1 MRNPRRHQEAPLG
14 NQVRP
19 YLRNAEFLLGVIG
32 YSHMIN
38 NVVLMVIGTL
48 HEREVQELLRKCHHL
63 GMPASRFMLQW
74 RSILHI
80 SQFFPKFLMGK
91 ARCWLRHFVK
101 RR

>member
-63 GMPASRFMLQW
+63 GMPGSCCNGEVS
-74 RSILHI
+74 SI
-80 SQFFPKFLMGK
+80 SVSFFQNFSWGK
-91 ARCWLRHFVK
+91 PDVG
-101 RR
+101 